1 MEDFDEFEA
10 FSHKENNPSS
20 GTTKRKAEWSDP
32 VFFESKKAF
41 NVERKKEGKMLSK
54 RTQKWTCDICPL
66 NPFEHNMSRAYFR
79 CEGVNCVCTV
89 EEPDSLCSSCEQC
102 SAEIRAETC
111 TESGK
116 VRMIRKG
123 HHLEECNHLSI
134 QGLKDREKDMILSIK
149 KENKGPAFGP
159 AKVRHAMM
167 DRGVLEENLPP
178 VRKVTN
184 FLDYE
189 RDKTATHHDI
199 AAFEAQVGKIQVH
212 NAVRNSDAFVFGSC
226 IQEDGSIK
234 VGSGHENS
242 HFNVSFTS
250 RSLLANVKRAQEHND
265 SGEWKSTFC
274 VDFTFKTNLLGLFF
288 GVFGVVDACRQFF
301 LGGLSLLSHKTTAD
315 YFITLSD
322 LKTVCQSVGGF
333 VLCPFYCML
342 DGEAA
347 IRNALCAI
355 FSNVPVI
362 LMCFFHVMKN
372 CKEHLKGV
380 PKPLRKQILK
390 RIRSLHM
397 STSSVELKLRLAAF
411 SNFCVQHQLQSF
423 LEYFLQT
430 WVNGAHMCWRIFDT
444 VPGVGNTNNA
454 VESFNKHFKAD
465 FLYNKKYALDQLVD
479 RIVFIIRF
487 YSTKDQMFKTT
498 FSPEAKHKKRAI
510 SLRTINAVIGRCY
523 YPNPYSVVQNQDG
536 TFTWTKGFPLPV
548 AMHRTY
554 TVHISCTGNDF
565 CRCPVFQKL
574 SYCKHIIAT
583 IDEFGLTSKRLGR
596 GKFANHSI
604 QKRGRRAKNAPALQL
619 DTPACEVSVITMA
632 NVPELIFTASNVT
645 EVPAGWKEG
654 SDASE
659 SDDEN

>member
-1 MEDFDEFEA
+1 M
-10 FSHKENNPSS
+10 
-20 GTTKRKAEWSDP
+20 
-32 VFFESKKAF
+32 
-41 NVERKKEGKMLSK
+41 
-54 RTQKWTCDICPL
+54 
-66 NPFEHNMSRAYFR
+66 
-79 CEGVNCVCTV
+79 NCVCAV

-123 HHLEECNHLSI
+123 HHLEECNQLSI
-134 QGLKDREKDMILSIK
+134 QGLKDKEKDMILSIK

-322 LKTVCQSVGGF
+322 FKTVCQSVGGF

-342 DGEAA
+342 DAKPA
-347 IRNALCAI
+347 LRNALCAI
-355 FSNVPVI
+355 FCNIPVI
-362 LMCFFHVMKN
+362 FNLLFSCDEK
-372 CKEHLKGV
+372 LQG
-380 PKPLRKQILK
+380 
-390 RIRSLHM
+390 
-397 STSSVELKLRLAAF
+397 TSE
-411 SNFCVQHQLQSF
+411 
-423 LEYFLQT
+423 
-430 WVNGAHMCWRIFDT
+430 
-444 VPGVGNTNNA
+444 
-454 VESFNKHFKAD
+454 
-465 FLYNKKYALDQLVD
+465 
-479 RIVFIIRF
+479 
-487 YSTKDQMFKTT
+487 
-498 FSPEAKHKKRAI
+498 
-510 SLRTINAVIGRCY
+510 
-523 YPNPYSVVQNQDG
+523 
-536 TFTWTKGFPLPV
+536 
-548 AMHRTY
+548 
-554 TVHISCTGNDF
+554 
-565 CRCPVFQKL
+565 RCPKASQK
-574 SYCKHIIAT
+574 
-583 IDEFGLTSKRLGR
+583 
-596 GKFANHSI
+596 ANI
-604 QKRGRRAKNAPALQL
+604 EKGY
-619 DTPACEVSVITMA
+619 
-632 NVPELIFTASNVT
+632 
-645 EVPAGWKEG
+645 
-654 SDASE
+654 
-659 SDDEN
+659 

>member
-1 MEDFDEFEA
+1 
-10 FSHKENNPSS
+10 
-20 GTTKRKAEWSDP
+20 
-32 VFFESKKAF
+32 
-41 NVERKKEGKMLSK
+41 
-54 RTQKWTCDICPL
+54 
-66 NPFEHNMSRAYFR
+66 
-79 CEGVNCVCTV
+79 
-89 EEPDSLCSSCEQC
+89 
-102 SAEIRAETC
+102 
-111 TESGK
+111 
-116 VRMIRKG
+116 
-123 HHLEECNHLSI
+123 
-134 QGLKDREKDMILSIK
+134 
-149 KENKGPAFGP
+149 
-159 AKVRHAMM
+159 
-167 DRGVLEENLPP
+167 
-178 VRKVTN
+178 
-184 FLDYE
+184 
-189 RDKTATHHDI
+189 
-199 AAFEAQVGKIQVH
+199 
-212 NAVRNSDAFVFGSC
+212 
-226 IQEDGSIK
+226 
-234 VGSGHENS
+234 
-242 HFNVSFTS
+242 
-250 RSLLANVKRAQEHND
+250 
-265 SGEWKSTFC
+265 
-274 VDFTFKTNLLGLFF
+274 
-288 GVFGVVDACRQFF
+288 
-301 LGGLSLLSHKTTAD
+301 
-315 YFITLSD
+315 
-322 LKTVCQSVGGF
+322 
-333 VLCPFYCML
+333 ML

-397 STSSVELKLRLAAF
+397 STSSVEFQLRLAAF

-554 TVHISCTGNDF
+554 TVDISCTGNDF
-565 CRCPVFQKL
+565 C
-574 SYCKHIIAT
+574 S
-583 IDEFGLTSKRLGR
+583 S
-596 GKFANHSI
+596 
-604 QKRGRRAKNAPALQL
+604 AP
-619 DTPACEVSVITMA
+619 TGT
-632 NVPELIFTASNVT
+632 
-645 EVPAGWKEG
+645 G
-654 SDASE
+654 
-659 SDDEN
+659 